1 MPDLQGRSA
10 REAAI
15 AAARRGM
22 IVELSGSGRGVAQT
36 PAAGSVIES
45 GHTCRLTL
53 SREGGAR

>member
-1 MPDLQGRSA
+1 
-10 REAAI
+10 
-15 AAARRGM
+15 M
-22 IVELSGSGRGVAQT
+22 IVELAGSGRVVAQT